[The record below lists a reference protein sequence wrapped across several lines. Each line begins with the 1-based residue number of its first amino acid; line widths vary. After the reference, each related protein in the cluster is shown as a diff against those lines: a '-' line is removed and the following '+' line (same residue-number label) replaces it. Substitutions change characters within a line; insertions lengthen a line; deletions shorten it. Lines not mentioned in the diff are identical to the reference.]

1 MLVSRGYRMTIN
13 AREPQG
19 CVAWPRAKAR
29 LRVTL
34 FQGTEAPAHP
44 VEKITEREHSEGIAA
59 LWMAARNL
67 QQDWPGQLPE
77 FFAGSEGQREPRR
90 HIAILTILCPRS
102 STLWLMLSTAA
113 RSRLSIVLV
122 GARNPSNIG
131 AAARAMQDFGFSD
144 LRVANDFG
152 APFEAAQL
160 EALQADN
167 PAAVAAGEVMRNARR
182 FDTLASAIAD
192 CTLIVATTAIG
203 ERQLK
208 QPILP
213 LQQAAPLLL
222 AALNTTDLNTTNTV
236 GAPFMTA
243 PSSWVGSDEPPHQH
257 PPKVAL
263 LFGSEKTGLTNDQ
276 LSHATLLTTIPMYS
290 PEGKRHLSM
299 NLGQSVAVC
308 LYELTRDGLESSI
321 EIPPVHEAPA
331 TAEDR
336 ERLTQLL
343 LDVLHATGYTRR
355 FPANASEP
363 LVRQLIQQL
372 AASHREAMTHRQ
384 AETLMGILRQILWH
398 ERNQPQA

>member
-1 MLVSRGYRMTIN
+1 
-13 AREPQG
+13 
-19 CVAWPRAKAR
+19 
-29 LRVTL
+29 
-34 FQGTEAPAHP
+34 
-44 VEKITEREHSEGIAA
+44 
-59 LWMAARNL
+59 
-67 QQDWPGQLPE
+67 
-77 FFAGSEGQREPRR
+77 
-90 HIAILTILCPRS
+90 
-102 STLWLMLSTAA
+102 MLSTAA

-144 LRVANDFG
+144 LRIANDFA

-160 EALQADN
+160 EAKS
-167 PAAVAAGEVMRNARR
+167 AVAAQHVMRNARR
-182 FDTLASAIAD
+182 FDTLAAAIAD

-208 QPILP
+208 HPILP
-213 LQQAAPLLL
+213 LQQATPLIL
-222 AALNTTDLNTTNTV
+222 AAMNTPD
-236 GAPFMTA
+236 A
-243 PSSWVGSDEPPHQH
+243 PSLTTETSAGDNPQQLTR
-257 PPKVAL
+257 VAL

-276 LSHATLLTTIPMYS
+276 LSHATLLTTIPMYA
-290 PEGKRHLSM
+290 PEGERHLSM

-308 LYELTRDGLESSI
+308 LYDLTRGGLESSI
-321 EIPPVHEAPA
+321 EIPPLHEALS

-372 AASHREAMTHRQ
+372 GASHREGMTHRQ

-398 ERNQPQA
+398 ERNQPRA